1 MRLPEKSLRSR
12 GIGGGNMHFQ
22 RHGRMSTGKLAR
34 AGGITCMRVCFSGS
48 LRALYERAVLP
59 SVRALTATLI
69 CHAPAGERLGYS
81 NDSGAARAFGC
92 EDNDDLHAR
101 AEQRWPR
108 SKEPGRSALGNGV
121 SGLRSDAAA
130 IRKSASM
137 ICRMT
142 SQALPLIRLGHLVK
156 GVATYAVPF
165 RGVLQTH
172 DLLQWQVVLPP
183 LSSMF
188 SLSTIE
194 LAR

>member
-1 MRLPEKSLRSR
+1 MRLPEKSLRPR

-34 AGGITCMRVCFSGS
+34 AEGITCMRVCFSGEF
-48 LRALYERAVLP
+48 ARAV
-59 SVRALTATLI
+59 RASGVTKRASTHCDTH

-101 AEQRWPR
+101 AEQRWPSR
-108 SKEPGRSALGNGV
+108 KEPGRSALGNGV

-130 IRKSASM
+130 HPQIRVM

-156 GVATYAVPF
+156 HVATYAVPF

-183 LSSMF
+183 LSSIF
-188 SLSTIE
+188 SLSTI
-194 LAR
+194 